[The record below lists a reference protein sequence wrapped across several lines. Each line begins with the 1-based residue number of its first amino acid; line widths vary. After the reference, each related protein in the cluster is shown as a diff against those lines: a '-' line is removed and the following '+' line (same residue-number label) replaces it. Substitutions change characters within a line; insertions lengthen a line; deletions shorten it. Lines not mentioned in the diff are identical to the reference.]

1 MLHLAGHDLLG
12 NPLDRRHQSLCCQ
25 VAALQQGSVHDRWVS
40 DRRQSLAGARRGE
53 HVPLVQRHGQG
64 VQVGTLVTGR
74 ADRSGKAATG
84 EGVTGWATDRVERML
99 VCQQANVRH
108 IQDVTAFDDAA
119 WDTTEVRMALAADA
133 GTMAHTTSSG
143 CSTSESVCPG

>member
-1 MLHLAGHDLLG
+1 
-12 NPLDRRHQSLCCQ
+12 
-25 VAALQQGSVHDRWVS
+25 
-40 DRRQSLAGARRGE
+40 
-53 HVPLVQRHGQG
+53 
-64 VQVGTLVTGR
+64 
-74 ADRSGKAATG
+74 
-84 EGVTGWATDRVERML
+84 VTGWATDRVERML